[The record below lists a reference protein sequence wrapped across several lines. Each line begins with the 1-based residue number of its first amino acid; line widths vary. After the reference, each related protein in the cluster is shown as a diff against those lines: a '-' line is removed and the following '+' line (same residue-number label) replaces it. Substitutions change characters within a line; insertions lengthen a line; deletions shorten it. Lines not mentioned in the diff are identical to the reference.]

1 MNLSRKK
8 KSIQDTEAGVEES
21 KVMVKPGLEGKAGR
35 GHCKA
40 RMGAGQTN

>member
-8 KSIQDTEAGVEES
+8 KSIQDTEAGVEEN

-35 GHCKA
+35 SHRKA